1 MTSETSVLLFED
13 DFFARKW
20 MELLLRRDW
29 RTRVV
34 GEANNPADLNGILDD
49 LNKHEKR
56 VDIFLIDTDMAHD
69 PNWLAEA
76 LHKLKKQSPS
86 TGIIFTGVEPNTQV
100 SKWLGQSNFW
110 GYILKDEIHC
120 SLAWAVSLAAEHHII
135 VTPGVCNLFDGTNPL
150 PTGTLILDGRNPIP
164 LTDFSDLEEK
174 RARMAFI
181 FSMGRREFADEEVI
195 SSDFSYGVVSALYK
209 KMGLNDII
217 RGKAEPEQFFKG
229 HPAVLSHLKKTIEH
243 LKNTNS
249 KKAEDKETLAFHFLT
264 LPDIEEIS

>member
-1 MTSETSVLLFED
+1 
-13 DFFARKW
+13 
-20 MELLLRRDW
+20 
-29 RTRVV
+29 
-34 GEANNPADLNGILDD
+34 
-49 LNKHEKR
+49 
-56 VDIFLIDTDMAHD
+56 
-69 PNWLAEA
+69 
-76 LHKLKKQSPS
+76 
-86 TGIIFTGVEPNTQV
+86 
-100 SKWLGQSNFW
+100 
-110 GYILKDEIHC
+110 
-120 SLAWAVSLAAEHHII
+120 
-135 VTPGVCNLFDGTNPL
+135 
-150 PTGTLILDGRNPIP
+150 
-164 LTDFSDLEEK
+164 
-174 RARMAFI
+174 MAFI